1 MALPALLKNMNLFN
15 EGQSW
20 LGEVAAVTIPTL
32 TRKLEEY
39 RGGAMD
45 GPVKYDM
52 GGEALEQE
60 ATFGGP
66 MRDILRQFGHTSA
79 SGIYQRFVG
88 FYQDDSTSRAATIEI
103 TTRGRHEEIE
113 MGEQKPGEPGEFKV
127 KSTLTYYRLDW
138 DGATIIEIDRLNM
151 VFMVDGIDR
160 LAEQRAAIL

>member
-15 EGQSW
+15 EGRSW

-39 RGGAMD
+39 RGAAMD
-45 GPVKYDM
+45 GPIKYDM

-60 ATFGGP
+60 ATYGGP

-79 SGIYQRFVG
+79 SGVYQRFVG
-88 FYQDDSTSRAATIEI
+88 FYQDDSTGTTHTVEI
-103 TTRGRHEEIE
+103 TTRGRHEELE
-113 MGEQKPGEPGEFKV
+113 FGEQKPGEPGEFKV
-127 KSTLTYYRLDW
+127 KSALTYYRLEW
-138 DGATIIEIDRLNM
+138 DGVTEIEIDRIGM
-151 VFMVDGIDR
+151 VFMVGGVDR

>member
-20 LGEVAAVTIPTL
+20 LGEVAAVTVPTL

-45 GPVKYDM
+45 GPIKYDM

-60 ATFGGP
+60 ATYGGP
-66 MRDILRQFGHTSA
+66 MREILRQFGHTSA

-127 KSTLTYYRLDW
+127 KSTLAYYRLDW
-138 DGATIIEIDRLNM
+138 DGVTIIEIDRLNM
-151 VFMVDGIDR
+151 VFMVDGVDR